1 MTTRATE
8 RAKRESN
15 HPRFSRLSRG
25 FAARRL
31 CARALPLPP
40 WKGKSFTSSTPSPFF
55 YFFLSFQLSFINSS
69 KNACYAHLSGHSN
82 NSSIKL
88 PDLYCKRRLC
98 CVVPMC
104 IFCWRFTFSLFL
116 CLDCRSVFCIPL
128 QFHQRMEKKSPV
140 VHVLLPSNASSS

>member
-15 HPRFSRLSRG
+15 PPRFSRLSRG

-40 WKGKSFTSSTPSPFF
+40 WKGKSFTSSTPPFF

-98 CVVPMC
+98 CVVSNVYFLLK
-104 IFCWRFTFSLFL
+104 IYVFTLFMSWFQFSILYTFTI
-116 CLDCRSVFCIPL
+116 SSKNGEKIP
-128 QFHQRMEKKSPV
+128 SGPCPV
-140 VHVLLPSNASSS
+140 A

>member
-1 MTTRATE
+1 MTTRVTE

-15 HPRFSRLSRG
+15 DPRFSRLSRG
-25 FAARRL
+25 FGARRL

-40 WKGKSFTSSTPSPFF
+40 WKGKSFTSPTPSPFF

-98 CVVPMC
+98 CVVSNVYFLLK
-104 IFCWRFTFSLFL
+104 IYLFTLFMSWFQFSILYTFTI
-116 CLDCRSVFCIPL
+116 SSKNGEKIP
-128 QFHQRMEKKSPV
+128 SGPCPV
-140 VHVLLPSNASSS
+140 A

>member
-31 CARALPLPP
+31 CARALPLPH

-88 PDLYCKRRLC
+88 PALYCKRWLC
-98 CVVPMC
+98 CVVSNVYFLLK
-104 IFCWRFTFSLFL
+104 IYLFTLFMSWFQFSILYTFTI
-116 CLDCRSVFCIPL
+116 SSKNGEKIP
-128 QFHQRMEKKSPV
+128 SGPCPV
-140 VHVLLPSNASSS
+140 A

>member
-1 MTTRATE
+1 MTTLATE

-98 CVVPMC
+98 CVVSNVYFLLK
-104 IFCWRFTFSLFL
+104 IYLFTLFM
-116 CLDCRSVFCIPL
+116 SWL
-128 QFHQRMEKKSPV
+128 QFSILYTFTISSKNGEKIPSGPCPV
-140 VHVLLPSNASSS
+140 A